1 MSIEQNRGDKE
12 VRMAEA
18 GRENTQDLI
27 QKDLLLDTSDEKCN
41 YILGNGFCGMS
52 RDSNMQYCIKHT
64 DNDKDVMFCKCDN
77 CNKEIEYYPEDSH
90 PLGDE
95 GWCYTCKFGEDE

>member
-12 VRMAEA
+12 VRMADIH
-18 GRENTQDLI
+18 ENTQDLI

-64 DNDKDVMFCKCDN
+64 DNAKDVMFCKCDN

>member
-12 VRMAEA
+12 VRMANIHEH
-18 GRENTQDLI
+18 TQDLI

-64 DNDKDVMFCKCDN
+64 DNAKDVMFCKCDN